1 MAIGGGQQWD
11 DKAQGTLTQPQGL
24 FDIQT
29 QQFIDMPSSSS
40 GLPNGMTRQV
50 TANQCSKM
58 LKVIAL

>member
-50 TANQCSKM
+50 GTRAE
-58 LKVIAL
+58 

>member
-29 QQFIDMPSSSS
+29 QRFIDAPSSSS
-40 GLPNGMTRQV
+40 SLP
-50 TANQCSKM
+50 
-58 LKVIAL
+58 KVGEVKDGYHFKGGNPDEQS